1 MKIEKE
7 AVARDLLIR
16 KAKERLETAER
27 ESQSS
32 KMHASKLNMRVMKLE
47 DELLDAQTSLKLIIE
62 EHQETSRKLVHVERL
77 QKEKDLKLKA
87 LEYEVKKPPQIW
99 EILKKMDED
108 ER

>member
-1 MKIEKE
+1 M
-7 AVARDLLIR
+7 ARDLLIR

-32 KMHASKLNMRVMKLE
+32 NMRVMKLE